1 MATCIP
7 CYTPPSL
14 KSFCCISLEKQQQCL
29 KLSDNNF
36 FFSSS
41 CIFQFGK
48 SPNSSMFY
56 KWMFSFGRGAAL
68 RHQGTL
74 FLCVCVLVLFFWQK
88 LFSWSASRA
97 AEISL
102 QNLSHLLCSASKE
115 NKLEVRKLSHLLRK
129 EFHRS
134 FTLLD
139 HIAVII
145 KKPYTHTH
153 NIPGH
158 IKIFF

>member
-74 FLCVCVLVLFFWQK
+74 FLCVCVCWFC
-88 LFSWSASRA
+88 FSDK
-97 AEISL
+97 
-102 QNLSHLLCSASKE
+102 NCSAGVHQE
-115 NKLEVRKLSHLLRK
+115 LLKSLYRIY
-129 EFHRS
+129 
-134 FTLLD
+134 
-139 HIAVII
+139 HICFVQPA
-145 KKPYTHTH
+145 KK
-153 NIPGH
+153 IS
-158 IKIFF
+158 